1 MKTNFKKLPGSKIEL
16 EVELDKNEFLPYYK
30 RVDEQAIANVQIKGF
45 RPGMAP
51 RELAEQAV
59 DKEKIFNEAVQN
71 AVRWSLDEI
80 SKDHEWT
87 FIDTPQIEIEDTKDL
102 GLIYKAN
109 LTIFPEIKLGNYKK
123 IAKKVLSE
131 RKPTAVDAKE
141 IEQTLDWIRHSRK
154 EGLPAG
160 GRGDKIPELNDEFAK
175 SLGKF
180 QNVEEL
186 RKSVGDGVKM
196 EKEAKETDRLRLKII
211 DEIIK
216 DSEIDTPEVMIQKT
230 YDGLYPQLSRIL
242 KAGGKSAALDGGEPR
257 STEIEREEDIKKEV
271 RERAKNNVE
280 TNLVIY
286 KIAQMEHLEPT
297 PEEVRAREGSVESDR
312 NYQYI
317 YGMLQSQKVYEFLE
331 KQ

>member
-30 RVDEQAIANVQIKGF
+30 QVDEQAIANVQIKGF

-59 DKEKIFNEAVQN
+59 DKEKVFNEAVQN

-109 LTIFPEIKLGNYKK
+109 LTVFPEIKLGNYKK
-123 IAKKVLSE
+123 IAKKVLAE
-131 RKPTAVDAKE
+131 RKPTAVDSKE
-141 IEQTLDWIRHSRK
+141 IEQTLDWIRNSRK
-154 EGLPAG
+154 E
-160 GRGDKIPELNDEFAK
+160 GDKIPELNDEFAK

-180 QNVEEL
+180 ENVEAL
-186 RKSVGDGVKM
+186 RKSVGDGVKI

-230 YDGLYPQLSRIL
+230 YNSLHAQLSPLL
-242 KAGGKSAALDGGEPR
+242 KAGGKSEA
-257 STEIEREEDIKKEV
+257 DIKKEV
-271 RERAKNNVE
+271 QERAKNNVE

-286 KIAQMEHLEPT
+286 KIAQTEHLEPT
-297 PEEVRAREGSVESDR
+297 PEEVQAREGSVESDK